1 MTVCG
6 YCLSLRAKRSNLGIF
21 CIADICEEWNVLIHK
36 KEYILAALCF
46 MLSVTLCASAIDK
59 AQEIQRLEKLEQ
71 DRDRAKQKK
80 DSVLAREK
88 SVLTELKDIEKGLT
102 AREKELRIYEH
113 NLARCEK
120 EIKQLNEAL
129 TEVEGHAKQTRTLMA
144 KRLRAM
150 YKFSYQEGQVSY
162 LKLLL
167 GAENISDLTTRYKYM
182 SAIAAGD
189 RKLLEK
195 ASAEKTEI
203 ELKKEQIEA
212 RKKRIFNYQAGAK
225 RTKGIIDRRRQKR
238 QETLGNLRRSREGL
252 TKTLAELE
260 RAVSEKESLIAR
272 LRDSSTTEVYEN
284 IADLGKERGKLP
296 WPVSG
301 KTIKN
306 SAPSMK
312 GVTIQAEYGT
322 NIRCIAGGAVEYA
335 QWFDGVGFG
344 QMVIIDHGNGYR
356 TLYAH
361 ASELLVEKGDKVKAG
376 DPIARVGD
384 TGSLNGFVLY
394 FELWKGTKAMA
405 TRQWLR

>member
-1 MTVCG
+1 M
-6 YCLSLRAKRSNLGIF
+6 F
-21 CIADICEEWNVLIHK
+21 IHK
-36 KEYILAALCF
+36 KACLPVVLLLIP
-46 MLSVTLCASAIDK
+46 SVILCASAVDK
-59 AQEIQRLEKLEQ
+59 AQEIQQLEKLEQ
-71 DRDRAKQKK
+71 DRDRTKQKK

-113 NLARCEK
+113 NLAKCEK
-120 EIKQLNEAL
+120 EIKQLNAAL
-129 TEVEGHAKQTRTLMA
+129 AEVELRTKQTQALMV

-150 YKFSYQEGQVSY
+150 YKFGYQEGQVSY

-182 SAIAAGD
+182 SAIANGD

-195 ASAEKTEI
+195 VAAEKAEI
-203 ELKKEQIEA
+203 DLKKGQIEA
-212 RKKRIFNYQAGAK
+212 RKKRILNYQAGAERTRRIIERK
-225 RTKGIIDRRRQKR
+225 RQTRQKA
-238 QETLGNLRRSREGL
+238 LKNLRRSREDL

-260 RAVSEKESLIAR
+260 RAVREKADLITR
-272 LRDSSTTEVYEN
+272 LRDDSVTEIYGD
-284 IADLGKERGKLP
+284 ITDLGKQRGKLP

-312 GVTIQAEYGT
+312 GVTIQAKYGA
-322 NIRCIAGGAVEYA
+322 NIRCIAGGTVEYA

-344 QMVIIDHGNGYR
+344 QMVIVNHGNGYR

-361 ASELLVEKGDKVKAG
+361 ASELLVEAGQKVKAG
-376 DPIARVGD
+376 QVIARVGD
-384 TGSLNGFVLY
+384 TGSLSGAILY
-394 FELWKGTKAMA
+394 FELWKGIEAMFTK
-405 TRQWLR
+405 RWLR